1 MWRPDILKAKKLANY
16 RQIRMS
22 DVIFAS
28 RSAGGVVCNNI
39 SNEKCYKTPTK
50 TNPSYFATLLFL
62 LETDIM
68 APVFIA
74 STGSALE
81 LASISN
87 CWTPAQCQQ
96 GMVSALSG

>member
-1 MWRPDILKAKKLANY
+1 MKAKKLANY

-74 STGSALE
+74 RTALE
-81 LASISN
+81 LANSPTD
-87 CWTPAQCQQ
+87 WTPAELEQFQ
-96 GMVSALSG
+96 LSRLEESGEVIKM